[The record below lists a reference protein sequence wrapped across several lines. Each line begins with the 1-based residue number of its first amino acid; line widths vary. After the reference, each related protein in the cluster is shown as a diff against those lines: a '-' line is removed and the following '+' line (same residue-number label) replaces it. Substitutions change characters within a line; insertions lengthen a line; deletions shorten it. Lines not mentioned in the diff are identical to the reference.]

1 MEQKSSIV
9 VFNFRYDCDKNY
21 RMFLTSPPY
30 FQYRRGTQA
39 SVNQSYWSMKFF
51 FWESF
56 WLAVS
61 HCSFQHWK
69 RGNHQWRKIPC
80 IITAPWT
87 LAKMAMLV
95 LLIVH
100 ICMKLLQQLRSAIQR
115 LLPPSRAHS
124 YICRPANAICQRA
137 IPRSTEARLEKAPYS
152 KCSLLHQDCNLEFVN
167 EFWYK
172 TSTLYNTTDFQ
183 DRESLIWWEDMED
196 RNGRNS
202 FFHSAGNCSSLVL
215 YCYWWSKWS

>member
-1 MEQKSSIV
+1 
-9 VFNFRYDCDKNY
+9 
-21 RMFLTSPPY
+21 
-30 FQYRRGTQA
+30 
-39 SVNQSYWSMKFF
+39 
-51 FWESF
+51 
-56 WLAVS
+56 
-61 HCSFQHWK
+61 
-69 RGNHQWRKIPC
+69 
-80 IITAPWT
+80 
-87 LAKMAMLV
+87 MAMLV

-100 ICMKLLQQLRSAIQR
+100 ICKKLLQKPRSAIQR

-152 KCSLLHQDCNLEFVN
+152 KCSRLHQDCNLEFVN

-183 DRESLIWWEDMED
+183 DRDWLEDMED

-202 FFHSAGNCSSLVL
+202 FFHSAGNCSSLGF
-215 YCYWWSKWS
+215 YCYWWSRWSYLVNHKHGIWMKIFRTTGALSDFAATRITQTWTISWQWGLDT